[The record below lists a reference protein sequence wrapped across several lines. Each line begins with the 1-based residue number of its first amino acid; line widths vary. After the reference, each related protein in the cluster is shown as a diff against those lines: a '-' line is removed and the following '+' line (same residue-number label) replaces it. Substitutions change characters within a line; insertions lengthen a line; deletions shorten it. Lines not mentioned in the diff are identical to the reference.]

1 MQFTVSVACDHQS
14 CCGSAIEI
22 HHLSNLTQM
31 SNPQRLAESLRTT
44 GTQATQKYIYNP
56 FLTDS
61 NNKHSKKKTEACKL
75 SLTDLGWFHI
85 YLASVREHLTSGIL
99 SPSSHYFA
107 SSTAN
112 FEGEAT
118 NSSCEA
124 FVLKRYSRFR
134 YQTARSSDPCRFV
147 PSLAARTTS

>member
-31 SNPQRLAESLRTT
+31 SNPQRLAESPRAIDTH
-44 GTQATQKYIYNP
+44 ATQKDTHALIHHR
-56 FLTDS
+56 S
-61 NNKHSKKKTEACKL
+61 KHHSPKKKTEACKL

-85 YLASVREHLTSGIL
+85 QLVRIRKRLTPGIL
-99 SPSSHYFA
+99 SPPPHYFA

-134 YQTARSSDPCRFV
+134 YQTARSSDPSRFV
-147 PSLAARTTS
+147 PSFAARTTS